1 MDIGKYMELAD
12 QLFEPAYIV
21 DSQKV
26 ILFWNRAAEEL
37 AGYAYAAVVGKK
49 CDADIM
55 MHISERGETICG
67 QQCPLAQVF
76 QTGKTAAAKL
86 YLQHKDGHRI
96 PVDVRAVPLRD
107 EAGNFIA
114 VMEFFTKNGEIQS
127 RPYGILV
134 NELVKMAY
142 VDSVTNLPNREYME
156 HKIKKTLAEAVA
168 SGNDPALGLLLV
180 EVQNLRLF
188 NEHGGIAV
196 GNALLKVVARTL
208 GETVGTGNGIACK
221 WYGGAFIVLLDTN
234 RTSTLLNW
242 ANKLKVVLENSTVP
256 AWETEKIQIGIA
268 GTLVQK
274 AESPAEIVKKLE
286 CELHLRS
293 KENTG
298 ILIV

>member
-1 MDIGKYMELAD
+1 
-12 QLFEPAYIV
+12 
-21 DSQKV
+21 
-26 ILFWNRAAEEL
+26 
-37 AGYAYAAVVGKK
+37 
-49 CDADIM
+49 M
-55 MHISERGETICG
+55 MHISERGETICR
-67 QQCPLAQVF
+67 QQCPLAEVF
-76 QTGKTAAAKL
+76 RTGKPAAAKL
-86 YLQHKDGHRI
+86 YLQHKAGHRI

-107 EAGNFIA
+107 EAGNLIA
-114 VMEFFTKNGEIQS
+114 VMEFFTKNGEMQP

-156 HKIKKTLAEAVA
+156 HKIKKTLAEAVV

-180 EVQNLRLF
+180 EIQNLRLF

-196 GNALLKVVARTL
+196 GNALLKVVARTI
-208 GETVGTGNGIACK
+208 GETVGTGNGIVCK

-256 AWETEKIQIGIA
+256 EWAAEMIQVGIA

-286 CELHLRS
+286 CELHLRT
-293 KENTG
+293 KENRG